1 MSSQLDDF
9 ADELQ
14 KKILEDMRKI
24 YSEKVIE
31 LFLHPKNIG
40 KMDNP
45 DGFGRITGP
54 CGDTMEI
61 FLKINHEIIQHAT
74 FRTDGCGTTIAS
86 ASMTTELV
94 KGKTVEEAEN
104 ITDKAILKALDG
116 LPDEDKHCALLAAN
130 SLKAALAD
138 YRQLTKDSW
147 KKNYRKI

>member
-14 KKILEDMRKI
+14 KKILEDLRKI

-31 LFLHPKNIG
+31 FFLKAKNFE
-40 KMDNP
+40 KMEKP

-61 FLKINHEIIQHAT
+61 FLKINNEIIQHAT

-86 ASMTTELV
+86 ASMTIELIE
-94 KGKTVEEAEN
+94 GKTVEEAEN
-104 ITDKAILKALDG
+104 ITDKDILQALGG

-130 SLKAALAD
+130 TLKAALAD
-138 YRQLTKDSW
+138 HRQLTKDYW
-147 KKNYRKI
+147 KKDYRKI